1 MVKDLFSKFQ
11 SNLALSQSCMN
22 GWKYGGA
29 GQIGQGSPWVLQ
41 GYHTDAQMPLYINFV
56 DMAYMYV
63 IVINQAL
70 GL

>member
-1 MVKDLFSKFQ
+1 MD
-11 SNLALSQSCMN
+11 

-41 GYHTDAQMPLYINFV
+41 GYHTYVFDAQMPLYINFV

-63 IVINQAL
+63 YVSNSSIPSAREVSDLKVKGA
-70 GL
+70 